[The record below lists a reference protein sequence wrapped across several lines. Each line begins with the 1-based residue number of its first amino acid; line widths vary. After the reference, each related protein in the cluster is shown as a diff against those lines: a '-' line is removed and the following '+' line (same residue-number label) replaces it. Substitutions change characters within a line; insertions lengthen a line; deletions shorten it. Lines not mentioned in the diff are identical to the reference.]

1 MSFDIFLVCSLCTCS
16 FLFSA
21 AFISWRN
28 SKQDHFEIHL
38 RYLFELILHKI
49 IVSCILLE
57 SYIRS
62 FLTVLPSMYFS
73 VDSASEMKYDLVM
86 DLSWAP
92 VLLDPFILFNIL
104 HEAPEVTI
112 EKKRCS

>member
-1 MSFDIFLVCSLCTCS
+1 
-16 FLFSA
+16 
-21 AFISWRN
+21 
-28 SKQDHFEIHL
+28 
-38 RYLFELILHKI
+38 
-49 IVSCILLE
+49 
-57 SYIRS
+57 
-62 FLTVLPSMYFS
+62 MYFS

-112 EKKRCS
+112 EKKRCSWLIGWLTVRWNRILTAFEKLSNIKTIND

>member
-1 MSFDIFLVCSLCTCS
+1 MFFLYAVYVLVVSC
-16 FLFSA
+16 FLLHLSPGETA
-21 AFISWRN
+21 SKTILKFIYV
-28 SKQDHFEIHL
+28 I
-38 RYLFELILHKI
+38 YFELILHKI
-49 IVSCILLE
+49 IVSCILLQ

-86 DLSWAP
+86 DLSWAR

>member
-1 MSFDIFLVCSLCTCS
+1 
-16 FLFSA
+16 
-21 AFISWRN
+21 
-28 SKQDHFEIHL
+28 
-38 RYLFELILHKI
+38 
-49 IVSCILLE
+49 
-57 SYIRS
+57 
-62 FLTVLPSMYFS
+62 MYFS